1 MSLQTET
8 RQTPK
13 SKRTNEPGRARL
25 ARKPATAVERQ
36 DRWTFL
42 GLSAP
47 SVLMLVLIYAYPV
60 AYAFYQSVHDGNLI
74 NAGEFI
80 GADNYI
86 ANLQSE
92 TFWHAAVFTALFTI
106 VGVFGSWIVGLGL
119 AMLLQAKVPGRSVFK
134 VLLLLPWVVPIA
146 VSAMSWNWLVGTPN
160 SPVPMLIT
168 WMGFDAPHFLADPV
182 LAAIMVFLFKIWV
195 SFPFM
200 MLMSSA
206 ALSSVDPTVYE
217 ASTVDGANKFQQFWS
232 ITLPLIRPSTYIS
245 WVLMVIFCVNDFPTI
260 YLLTNGGPVSATT
273 SLVVLAYTEVFLN
286 NQVGSGVA
294 VAFLT
299 TTVLVIVS
307 VVLYRVI
314 RKSSVAE

>member
-1 MSLQTET
+1 M
-8 RQTPK
+8 
-13 SKRTNEPGRARL
+13 
-25 ARKPATAVERQ
+25 
-36 DRWTFL
+36 
-42 GLSAP
+42 
-47 SVLMLVLIYAYPV
+47 
-60 AYAFYQSVHDGNLI
+60 LI
-74 NAGEFI
+74 N
-80 GADNYI
+80 
-86 ANLQSE
+86 
-92 TFWHAAVFTALFTI
+92 
-106 VGVFGSWIVGLGL
+106 
-119 AMLLQAKVPGRSVFK
+119 
-134 VLLLLPWVVPIA
+134 
-146 VSAMSWNWLVGTPN
+146 
-160 SPVPMLIT
+160 
-168 WMGFDAPHFLADPV
+168 WMGFQAPHFLADPI
-182 LAAIMVFLFKIWV
+182 LASIMVFLFKIWV

-294 VAFLT
+294 VAFLM